1 MDQYFTYEA
10 RLASFQKNAKK
21 RGSTANGRG
30 KTLSWPHKQIAPATL
45 AKAGFYFNPYPE
57 NPDNC
62 VCFLCGKGLD
72 GWEAGDDPLQEH
84 LKHASACGWAIVAAI
99 ESDIE
104 EYAKQDPNL
113 PHMVEARKATF
124 AGKWPHEGRKG
135 WKCKT
140 KQLVEAG
147 WKYTPTEESDD
158 MATCVYCQLALD
170 GWEPSDKPYDEHYN
184 RSPNCSFF
192 ALLTQ
197 FGGMKKKATRGKAV
211 RGSKASRLS
220 VQSVVT
226 AASDIASVADM
237 TAEPEDSVLTTTSA
251 LAQGGKKTASRKKKA
266 ATTKAA
272 SKTKSKKSQAVDGE
286 EEEGEGEEDNESLH
300 EELPVQPK
308 ATKSA
313 RGKKRESDAMDDS
326 VVFLSEAPANKKQA
340 TASRGTVQMG
350 SSTIT
355 AEDVESVTAPKATG
369 RASSSSAKSNRKPSA
384 SVASLRAAPEDFPDD
399 EEIERQLEAELD
411 KFTTD
416 DEMAHDSDSER
427 SMAKKKTIKATAAAA
442 VKSQDYAMFDP
453 AEIKADE
460 EALDE
465 ELRNLQAEM
474 EVDEPKQELHVPK
487 KGRKAGTGTRKA
499 SKQTRTR
506 KAKAPSPPRELEAEP
521 EPEPEPEPKVKPETE
536 MIEPPVEED
545 ENEESI
551 GSTDT
556 VVNNTESVLSPP
568 AKKPR
573 GRAAKSSQASN
584 TGTKSGDAPAK
595 KGRGRPG
602 KAAAS
607 SSTPANSP
615 APIVEQL
622 GDLESEIHED
632 VDEMEAA
639 TVPSPKRSS
648 SIGQDLS
655 CQVVSEPRLVAE
667 PPSTPT
673 KVISPA
679 PSARQ
684 PALSPS
690 QSPQSSDAENQP
702 PSSVPVANAKT
713 RRVVLAPVAATPM
726 RNSPTKRNMLAAG
739 LQSQTPWTVVDLDA
753 VLGTAGVMADKENA
767 VSRLLKQGTGL
778 SSPEKSMTVEE
789 WIYFNA
795 GEAEKKLKHECEA
808 MVTRFEQEGTRA
820 MKVVE
825 DLPV

>member
-1 MDQYFTYEA
+1 
-10 RLASFQKNAKK
+10 
-21 RGSTANGRG
+21 
-30 KTLSWPHKQIAPATL
+30 
-45 AKAGFYFNPYPE
+45 
-57 NPDNC
+57 
-62 VCFLCGKGLD
+62 
-72 GWEAGDDPLQEH
+72 
-84 LKHASACGWAIVAAI
+84 
-99 ESDIE
+99 
-104 EYAKQDPNL
+104 
-113 PHMVEARKATF
+113 
-124 AGKWPHEGRKG
+124 
-135 WKCKT
+135 
-140 KQLVEAG
+140 
-147 WKYTPTEESDD
+147 
-158 MATCVYCQLALD
+158 
-170 GWEPSDKPYDEHYN
+170 
-184 RSPNCSFF
+184 
-192 ALLTQ
+192 
-197 FGGMKKKATRGKAV
+197 MKKKATRGKAV

>member
-10 RLASFQKNAKK
+10 RLASFQKNSKK
-21 RGSTANGRG
+21 RGSTANGRA

-170 GWEPSDKPYDEHYN
+170 GWEPSDKPY
-184 RSPNCSFF
+184 FF
-192 ALLTQ
+192 ALLKQ
-197 FGGMKKKATRGKAV
+197 FGGMKKKATRVKAV

-251 LAQGGKKTASRKKKA
+251 LGQGGKKTASRKKKA

-272 SKTKSKKSQAVDGE
+272 SKTKSKKSQVVE
-286 EEEGEGEEDNESLH
+286 EEEEEEEEEDNESVH
-300 EELPVQPK
+300 EELPVKSK

-313 RGKKRESDAMDDS
+313 RGKKRENDAMDDS
-326 VVFLSEAPANKKQA
+326 VIFLSEAPALKKQA
-340 TASRGTVQMG
+340 TASLGTVQMG

-369 RASSSSAKSNRKPSA
+369 RASSSSAKSNRKPSG

-416 DEMAHDSDSER
+416 DEMAHDSASER
-427 SMAKKKTIKATAAAA
+427 SMAKNKTTKATAAA

-453 AEIKADE
+453 AEIKADD

-499 SKQTRTR
+499 SKQTRAR
-506 KAKAPSPPRELEAEP
+506 KAKVPSPPRELEP
-521 EPEPEPEPKVKPETE
+521 EPEPEPEPKAKPETE

-545 ENEESI
+545 KNEEII

-556 VVNNTESVLSPP
+556 VVKNTEPVPSPP

-573 GRAAKSSQASN
+573 ERAAKSSLASN
-584 TGTKSGDAPAK
+584 ASTKLADAPAK

-607 SSTPANSP
+607 SSPPANSP
-615 APIVEQL
+615 ASVVEKL

-639 TVPSPKRSS
+639 TAPLPKHSSPVGSPV
-648 SIGQDLS
+648 GQDLS
-655 CQVVSEPRLVAE
+655 CQVVSEARLVAE

-713 RRVVLAPVAATPM
+713 RRVVLAPVAASPM
-726 RNSPTKRNMLAAG
+726 RDSPSKRNMLAAG

-753 VLGTAGVMADKENA
+753 VLETAGVMADKENA

-778 SSPEKSMTVEE
+778 SSPEKLMTVEE

-820 MKVVE
+820 INVLE
-825 DLPV
+825 DLPVE

>member
-10 RLASFQKNAKK
+10 RLASFQKNSKK

-45 AKAGFYFNPYPE
+45 AKAGFYFQPYPE

-104 EYAKQDPNL
+104 EYAKQDPSL

-192 ALLTQ
+192 ALLKQ
-197 FGGMKKKATRGKAV
+197 FGGTKKKATRGKAV

-220 VQSVVT
+220 VQSVAT

-251 LAQGGKKTASRKKKA
+251 LGQGGKKTVTRKKKA

-272 SKTKSKKSQAVDGE
+272 SKTKSKKSQAVKE
-286 EEEGEGEEDNESLH
+286 EEEEEEEEDNESVH

-308 ATKSA
+308 ANKSA

-326 VVFLSEAPANKKQA
+326 VVFLSEAPAPKKQA
-340 TASRGTVQMG
+340 TASRGTIQMG
-350 SSTIT
+350 SSAIT

-427 SMAKKKTIKATAAAA
+427 SMAKNKTTKATAAA

-453 AEIKADE
+453 AEIKADD

-474 EVDEPKQELHVPK
+474 EVDEPKQELHAPK
-487 KGRKAGTGTRKA
+487 KGHKAGTGTHKA
-499 SKQTRTR
+499 SKQTRAR
-506 KAKAPSPPRELEAEP
+506 KAKAPSPPRELEP
-521 EPEPEPEPKVKPETE
+521 EPVPVPEPKAKPETE
-536 MIEPPVEED
+536 TDMIEPPVEED

-556 VVNNTESVLSPP
+556 VVKNTECVLSPP

-573 GRAAKSSQASN
+573 GRAANSSLASN
-584 TGTKSGDAPAK
+584 ASTKLADAPAK

-607 SSTPANSP
+607 SSPPENSP
-615 APIVEQL
+615 APVVDQP

-639 TVPSPKRSS
+639 TAPLPKPSSPVGR
-648 SIGQDLS
+648 DLS
-655 CQVVSEPRLVAE
+655 CQVVSESRLVAE

-726 RNSPTKRNMLAAG
+726 RNSPLKRNMLAAG

-778 SSPEKSMTVEE
+778 SSPEKLMTVEE

-820 MKVVE
+820 MNVLE
-825 DLPV
+825 DLPVE